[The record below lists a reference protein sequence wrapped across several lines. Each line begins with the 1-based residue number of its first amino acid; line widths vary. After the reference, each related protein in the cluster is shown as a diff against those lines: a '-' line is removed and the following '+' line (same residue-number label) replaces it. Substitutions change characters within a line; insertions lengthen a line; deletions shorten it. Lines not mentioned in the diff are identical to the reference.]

1 MGRPWAERDAWGV
14 LAAGVG
20 PTPNRMCA
28 MLHAT
33 PPPPLSRASRVLC
46 VVLAL
51 LAAAPLVVAAGITP
65 SKVGHGTH
73 TQLGMPPCGW
83 AIYFRKPCM
92 TCGMTTAFAHAVRLE
107 PLEAAKAQPAGLVI
121 AFACGVAFWAL
132 LLAGLL
138 SWNLARPARVLLS
151 TRVLVAVCLLLL
163 GAWAYKYATW
173 AG

>member
-65 SKVGHGTH
+65 S
-73 TQLGMPPCGW
+73 